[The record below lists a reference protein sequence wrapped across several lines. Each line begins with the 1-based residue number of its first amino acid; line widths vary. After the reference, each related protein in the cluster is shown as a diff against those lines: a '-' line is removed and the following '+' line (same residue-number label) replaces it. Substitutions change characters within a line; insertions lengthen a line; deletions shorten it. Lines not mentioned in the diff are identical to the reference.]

1 MHGNMLINCCR
12 VFFHGGQ
19 LDHCCIQIIKDV
31 YEFRNMELL
40 SRRTRTLLI
49 PTGINRAEN
58 EVMRYN
64 CESYLVVVI
73 ITRTLT
79 AQ

>member
-12 VFFHGGQ
+12 VFSHGGQ

-31 YEFRNMELL
+31 YEFLNMELL

-58 EVMRYN
+58 EVMGYN

-73 ITRTLT
+73 TT
-79 AQ
+79 